1 MAEGNRDKSSRQ
13 RRAKRPRQRLKD
25 EEMRIVMDVLLYL
38 VQVHASTS
46 CLASTEMDCGLPGS
60 TRAVSCGSN
69 LSGCLNWG
77 HIFPLH
83 WCSVL
88 ICVQGR
94 LHGEIVAPAG
104 LLLSSSNPVHPWR
117 RAELIVG
124 DVRKIICQHQTLQ
137 YLMHFSFQQR
147 CIRWWCSFPQYR
159 KGDAF
164 GLHSLIIYGANDI
177 TEKWGY
183 LHLCICKSSS
193 FPAASFIFVLSVVN
207 VLVCYIT
214 N

>member
-1 MAEGNRDKSSRQ
+1 MWHINLPVQNLQKTERKEECSRINRTALKPERRQERKKKYRQRIGGWQRPALWLVCSICWNKAVSRCLMAEGNRDKSSRQ

-83 WCSVL
+83 SVL
-88 ICVQGR
+88 ICVQGQ
-94 LHGEIVAPAG
+94 LHGEIVAPPVCFRLHQIPFSLEG
-104 LLLSSSNPVHPWR
+104 EQSRLLGTS
-117 RAELIVG
+117 G
-124 DVRKIICQHQTLQ
+124 K
-137 YLMHFSFQQR
+137 
-147 CIRWWCSFPQYR
+147 
-159 KGDAF
+159 
-164 GLHSLIIYGANDI
+164 
-177 TEKWGY
+177 
-183 LHLCICKSSS
+183 
-193 FPAASFIFVLSVVN
+193 
-207 VLVCYIT
+207 
-214 N
+214 